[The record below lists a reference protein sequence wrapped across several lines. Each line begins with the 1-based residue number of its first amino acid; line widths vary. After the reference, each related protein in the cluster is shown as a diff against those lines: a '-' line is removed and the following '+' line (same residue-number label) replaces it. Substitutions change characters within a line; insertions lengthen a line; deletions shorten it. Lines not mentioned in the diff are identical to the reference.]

1 MILSF
6 SCLTSQ
12 PIDEVGIGRYICI
25 KYNVINHEEKDKL
38 SKADRRDKSYQKWT
52 ENLKEERFLVSP
64 KTTPRVFL
72 WKVSFL

>member
-25 KYNVINHEEKDKL
+25 KYNVINHEEKDKN
-38 SKADRRDKSYQKWT
+38 YQKQT
-52 ENLKEERFLVSP
+52 EETKVIKSGQ
-64 KTTPRVFL
+64 KTSRRKDF
-72 WKVSFL
+72 